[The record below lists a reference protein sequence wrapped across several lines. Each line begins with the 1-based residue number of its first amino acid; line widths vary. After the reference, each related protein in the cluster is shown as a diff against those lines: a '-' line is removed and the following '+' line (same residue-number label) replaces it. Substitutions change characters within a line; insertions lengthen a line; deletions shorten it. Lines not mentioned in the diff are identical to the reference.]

1 MVKYDRSANGA
12 VQTATGTPGGT
23 ISLSAQQNWVPPGNN
38 QSTSRGGIPA
48 HGIPLNQTP
57 GPSRRSGPDSNKGK
71 SRTKPAG
78 QSGAPK
84 QIINGNNAKVKN
96 VKSFNNYNSKIRN
109 NNIDNQDSD
118 SEESSESESE
128 GSSDCD

>member
-12 VQTATGTPGGT
+12 VRTATGTPGGT
-23 ISLSAQQNWVPPGNN
+23 IPRSGQQSWVPPNNN

-57 GPSRRSGPDSNKGK
+57 GPSRRSRPDSNKGK
-71 SRTKPAG
+71 SRAKPAS

-96 VKSFNNYNSKIRN
+96 ENSFNNYNAKIRN
-109 NNIDNQDSD
+109 IGKHQDSD
-118 SEESSESESE
+118 SEESSESE
-128 GSSDCD
+128 GSDCD